1 MGKTKIHVP
10 GHVLSVVPGYL
21 GRGRLPTAHA
31 PGNCWSGS
39 LAHGSKGKSK
49 KAESNQNENLE
60 NQPHIHPPPKKLE
73 TNPNRP
79 NQTKPTKK
87 PKKPNAM
94 LKYPCVFSAGPG
106 RTALISMY
114 LSRSKTCS
122 TTAASRSDTSGCGS
136 WRGEWGC
143 RVYSRGWRFVYE
155 TGRVDG

>member
-21 GRGRLPTAHA
+21 GRGRLPTVHA

-49 KAESNQNENLE
+49 EAESNQNENLE
-60 NQPHIHPPPKKLE
+60 NQPHIHPPP
-73 TNPNRP
+73 
-79 NQTKPTKK
+79 TKK

-94 LKYPCVFSAGPG
+94 LKYPWVFSPGPG

-114 LSRSKTCS
+114 LSRSGTCS
-122 TTAASRSDTSGCGS
+122 TTAASRSDRSGCGS

-155 TGRVDG
+155 TGRVEG